1 MQVVCGYGNGIAID
15 TRGGVGVVSGAGVCG
30 YGNGIAI
37 DTRGGVGVGLSCR
50 YLLMKACVISKGY
63 FSVEYKLQFM
73 RNYNRGNVALL
84 YIYL

>member
-1 MQVVCGYGNGIAID
+1 MQVVC
-15 TRGGVGVVSGAGVCG
+15 V

-73 RNYNRGNVALL
+73 RNYN
-84 YIYL
+84 